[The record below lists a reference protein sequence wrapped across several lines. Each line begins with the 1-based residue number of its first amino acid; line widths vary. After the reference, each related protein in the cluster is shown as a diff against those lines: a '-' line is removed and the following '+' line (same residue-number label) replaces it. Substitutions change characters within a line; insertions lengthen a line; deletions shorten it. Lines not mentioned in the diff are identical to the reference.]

1 MRRNR
6 LEIMVEILDLCRSP
20 RNKTRIMYQ
29 ANLSWKLVQE
39 YLSELKSRSL
49 LEIHNS
55 PFRYATTEKGLRF
68 VERWKNLDSML
79 HQS

>member
-6 LEIMVEILDLCRSP
+6 LEIMVEILDLCRRP
-20 RNKTRIMYQ
+20 RNKTKIMYQ

-55 PFRYATTEKGLRF
+55 PFKYATTEKGLRF
-68 VERWKNLDSML
+68 VERWKNLESML
-79 HQS
+79 LQS